1 MGVMRATDQVTIVEG
16 GIGDTTEL
24 ETKVEE
30 LNNNLAS
37 SSNYVTSSYL
47 GNISYAKSGN
57 VCQVRINNVLS
68 SNYNIDADLAE
79 GLPKPKLLTL
89 GTIFC
94 SNGSTKLLRITTNG
108 VLQIPESI
116 NSGVIL
122 SGTITYITNDVS

>member
-1 MGVMRATDQVTIVEG
+1 MGVMRATDQVTIVE
-16 GIGDTTEL
+16 
-24 ETKVEE
+24 E
-30 LNNNLAS
+30 LNNNLAY
-37 SSNYVTSSYL
+37 SSNYVTTSNL

-57 VCQVRINNVLS
+57 VCQVMIDNVLS

-89 GTIFC
+89 GIIFC

-116 NSGVIL
+116 NSGVRL
-122 SGTITYITNDVS
+122 SGTITYITQ